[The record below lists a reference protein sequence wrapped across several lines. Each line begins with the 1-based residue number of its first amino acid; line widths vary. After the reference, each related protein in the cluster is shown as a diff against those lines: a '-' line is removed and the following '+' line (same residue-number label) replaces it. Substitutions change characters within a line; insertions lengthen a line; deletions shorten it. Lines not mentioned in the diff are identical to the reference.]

1 MKERDVILVPL
12 PQADGQRK
20 PRPAIL
26 LRRIPPFGDWL
37 TCGISRQLQHHV
49 PDFDEIISPRDS
61 DFAGSGL
68 YGESLIRL
76 GFLSEY
82 APREILGVIGEV
94 STERHRRLLERLSL
108 FLRPRASEIRR
119 VLGIIPARHA
129 STRFPGKPLAL
140 IAGKPL
146 IQRVVEQCR
155 KAKSL
160 GEVIVATDD
169 ARIADATKQFC
180 RVEMT
185 RADHP
190 SGSDRIAEV
199 AARFECDAVVN
210 IQGDEP
216 LIDPAVIDAVASA
229 LAGCEM
235 STAATQIKHPDEYDN
250 PNVVKVVV
258 NAAGRALY
266 FSRRTIPYLREAA
279 SRSVSEQLAAFP
291 FLKHLG
297 IYGYRRETLLRLVKF
312 PVSGLEHAEKL
323 EQLRALE
330 NGIQIAVVKVDY
342 DSVGVDVPE
351 DVARVER
358 LLRI

>member
-1 MKERDVILVPL
+1 LTNWLRTTTWTFTSGIPVEFLHPSGNRFGNFSSYTAQHVGGVIGAMSPPTASDVSSV
-12 PQADGQRK
+12 Q
-20 PRPAIL
+20 
-26 LRRIPPFGDWL
+26 
-37 TCGISRQLQHHV
+37 S
-49 PDFDEIISPRDS
+49 
-61 DFAGSGL
+61 GSGL
-68 YGESLIRL
+68 VNNKAVRI
-76 GFLSEY
+76 
-82 APREILGVIGEV
+82 V
-94 STERHRRLLERLSL
+94 
-108 FLRPRASEIRR
+108 
-119 VLGIIPARHA
+119 GIIPARYA
-129 STRFPGKPLAL
+129 STRFPGKPLHP

-160 GEVIVATDD
+160 SEVIVATDD
-169 ARIADATKQFC
+169 ARIAEVARRFC

-199 AARFECDAVVN
+199 ATRCECDAVVN

-216 LIDPAVIDAVASA
+216 LMDPDVVEVVAKA
-229 LAGCEM
+229 LADCEM
-235 STAATQIKHPDEYDN
+235 STAATPIEHPEEYDN

-279 SRSVSEQLAAFP
+279 SRSASEQLAAFP

-297 IYGYRRETLLRLVKF
+297 IYGYRRETLLRLVKL
-312 PVSGLEHAEKL
+312 PVSPLEYAEKL

-330 NGIQIAVVKVDY
+330 NGISIAVVKVDY
-342 DSVGVDVPE
+342 DGVGVDVPA
-351 DVARVER
+351 DVERVEKI
-358 LLRI
+358 LNA

>member
-1 MKERDVILVPL
+1 VN
-12 PQADGQRK
+12 
-20 PRPAIL
+20 AI
-26 LRRIPPFGDWL
+26 
-37 TCGISRQLQHHV
+37 
-49 PDFDEIISPRDS
+49 
-61 DFAGSGL
+61 
-68 YGESLIRL
+68 
-76 GFLSEY
+76 
-82 APREILGVIGEV
+82 
-94 STERHRRLLERLSL
+94 
-108 FLRPRASEIRR
+108 
-119 VLGIIPARHA
+119 GIIPARYA
-129 STRFPGKPLAL
+129 STRFPGKPLVL

-169 ARIADATKQFC
+169 PRIADAAKKFC

-199 AARFECDAVVN
+199 AARCACDAVVN

-216 LIDPAVIDAVASA
+216 LIDPAVIDAVAGA
-229 LAGCEM
+229 LERDEM
-235 STAATQIKHPDEYDN
+235 STAATRIKDTGELDN

-279 SRSVSEQLAAFP
+279 SCPVSEQLAAFP
-291 FLKHLG
+291 FFKHLG
-297 IYGYRRETLLRLVKF
+297 IYGYRRGTLLRLVKF
-312 PVSGLEHAEKL
+312 PVSSLEKAEKL

-342 DSVGVDVPE
+342 DSVGVDAPE
-351 DVARVER
+351 DVKRVEK
-358 LLRI
+358 LLTTDKH

>member
-1 MKERDVILVPL
+1 M
-12 PQADGQRK
+12 
-20 PRPAIL
+20 
-26 LRRIPPFGDWL
+26 
-37 TCGISRQLQHHV
+37 C
-49 PDFDEIISPRDS
+49 
-61 DFAGSGL
+61 
-68 YGESLIRL
+68 
-76 GFLSEY
+76 
-82 APREILGVIGEV
+82 
-94 STERHRRLLERLSL
+94 
-108 FLRPRASEIRR
+108 R
-119 VLGIIPARHA
+119 VKIVGIIPARFA

-146 IQRVVEQCR
+146 IQHVVEQCQ

-160 GEVIVATDD
+160 AEVIVATDD
-169 ARIADATKQFC
+169 ARIAEAAKKFC
-180 RVEMT
+180 RVELT

-199 AARFECDAVVN
+199 AARCDCDAVVN

-216 LIDPAVIDAVASA
+216 LIDPAVIDAVANA
-229 LAGCEM
+229 LAQNEM
-235 STAATQIKHPDEYDN
+235 STAATPIKHLAELDN

-279 SRSVSEQLAAFP
+279 SRPVPEQLAAFP

-312 PVSGLEHAEKL
+312 PVSPLENAEKL

-330 NGIQIAVVKVDY
+330 NGIGIAVVKVDY
-342 DSVGVDVPE
+342 DSIGVDMPE
-351 DVARVER
+351 DVARVEKF
-358 LLRI
+358 LK